1 MLTIIRTCFL
11 ERKTRLAPRFSPQ
24 KTRADNG
31 QNRTRYV
38 NNHCLPFGLN
48 YSKKRQF
55 PGIPGIPGICQNDS

>member
-11 ERKTRLAPRFSPQ
+11 ERKTRLAPRFSLQ

-38 NNHCLPFGLN
+38 NNH
-48 YSKKRQF
+48 SVTMS
-55 PGIPGIPGICQNDS
+55 PGPRGPVDYGHT